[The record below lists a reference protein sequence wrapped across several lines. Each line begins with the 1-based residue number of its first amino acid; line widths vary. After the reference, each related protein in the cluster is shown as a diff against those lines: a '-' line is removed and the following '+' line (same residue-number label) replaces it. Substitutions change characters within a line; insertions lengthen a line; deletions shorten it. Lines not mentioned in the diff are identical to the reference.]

1 MVSKPNSKQTCKI
14 ENRVKTKQ
22 REKNNNKKSKAYL
35 ASPAQP
41 TSRPSSPPWPAQP
54 ASALPVVF
62 LLGTVGQRRVAG
74 ARAHAPEP
82 PPACRPAPDRL
93 RMPRHPPGT
102 PSSAPLPPCSLPL
115 TPLLF
120 SPHGRSRHG
129 HSAEKHRG
137 QPLPRSLSVFPRS
150 VSPPA
155 SSSPN
160 QASPE
165 ALQCRRHHLLLPRAP
180 KAVIVD
186 SSPSSLPR
194 AR

>member
-1 MVSKPNSKQTCKI
+1 MPTRAAHQ
-14 ENRVKTKQ
+14 
-22 REKNNNKKSKAYL
+22 
-35 ASPAQP
+35 PAQFP
-41 TSRPSSPPWPAQP
+41 PSRPSPSPLP
-54 ASALPVVF
+54 SPVVF
-62 LLGTVGQRRVAG
+62 VLGQKDERVAA
-74 ARAHAPEP
+74 ARTHAPEP